1 MEARVAR
8 RSRAEQVA
16 GNRRALLDGA
26 LRVFRRVGYA
36 SASIDAIA
44 DEAGF
49 TKGAV
54 YSHFDSK
61 ADLFL
66 TLLED
71 RIDRRAAAQREWAS
85 GRLRPSEVFDVVRRV
100 YAASD
105 EDPEWRLAQL
115 EFRVV
120 AARDPALSARYA
132 AVHRRTLDAIVE
144 TLGAL
149 VSTAGITLTRPPGEL
164 ARIGVVLDTGRLL
177 EDRTEPGSW
186 SAERAAELFCD
197 IAGLPVP
204 RSSRRRSKGG

>member
-1 MEARVAR
+1 MEARAAR

-16 GNRRALLDGA
+16 NNRRALLDAA

-36 SASIDAIA
+36 SASLDAIA
-44 DEAGF
+44 DDAGF

-66 TLLED
+66 SLLED
-71 RIDRRAAAQREWAS
+71 RIDRRAQAQREWTS
-85 GRLRPSEVFDVVRRV
+85 RRLRPAEVFDVVHRV

-105 EDPEWRLAQL
+105 DDPEWRLAQL
-115 EFRVV
+115 EFRVL
-120 AARDPALSARYA
+120 AARDPALNARYA

-144 TLGAL
+144 TLGTL
-149 VSTAGITLTRPPGEL
+149 VAGAGITLTRPLQEL
-164 ARIGVVLDTGRLL
+164 AQIGAVVDGGRLL
-177 EDRTEPGSW
+177 EDRTDPGSW

-204 RSSRRRSKGG
+204 RASHRRPKGG